1 MPLFYNLVQRNLIL
15 VVIDVAVA
23 MALVA
28 VAVFYAGFP
37 SKTANAAD
45 SNSSAVLIGR
55 DVYNESLD
63 TWAQKYW
70 QWSLAI
76 PFAQDIPIDPQTQM
90 SKCIVGSDQNGTML
104 FLVDPYDNKYT
115 TKCTISSGKPILVP
129 LLIGECDRKT
139 SDPRI
144 KPGEI
149 EGLWACAKDF
159 DEVFRSWD
167 VTLDNMTL
175 TRKAGNEEV
184 NPQLIN
190 DILVRNSSTFIL
202 DYPENNRWGLPS
214 GPVETVVDGYY
225 LILKP
230 LDPGEHLLKY
240 KITHEQKSPGADLS
254 YIYGDV
260 TYLLDVT

>member
-1 MPLFYNLVQRNLIL
+1 
-15 VVIDVAVA
+15 

-104 FLVDPYDNKYT
+104 FLVDPYT
-115 TKCTISSGKPILVP
+115 TNIPQNALF
-129 LLIGECDRKT
+129 
-139 SDPRI
+139 PR
-144 KPGEI
+144 
-149 EGLWACAKDF
+149 
-159 DEVFRSWD
+159 
-167 VTLDNMTL
+167 
-175 TRKAGNEEV
+175 V
-184 NPQLIN
+184 N
-190 DILVRNSSTFIL
+190 
-202 DYPENNRWGLPS
+202 
-214 GPVETVVDGYY
+214 
-225 LILKP
+225 
-230 LDPGEHLLKY
+230 
-240 KITHEQKSPGADLS
+240 
-254 YIYGDV
+254 
-260 TYLLDVT
+260 

>member
-1 MPLFYNLVQRNLIL
+1 M
-15 VVIDVAVA
+15 VIDVAVA
-23 MALVA
+23 IAL
-28 VAVFYAGFP
+28 VAVFYAGAP
-37 SKTANAAD
+37 SKTAKAAD

-63 TWAQKYW
+63 RWAQKYW
-70 QWSLAI
+70 QWSVGMPL
-76 PFAQDIPIDPQTQM
+76 AQDIPLDPQTQM

-104 FLVDPYDNKYT
+104 FLLDPYDNEYT

-129 LLIGECDRKT
+129 LLISECDRAST
-139 SDPRI
+139 DPRI

-159 DEVFRSWD
+159 NEVFRAWD
-167 VTLDNMTL
+167 VTLDNKTL

-184 NPQLIN
+184 NVTLIN
-190 DILVRNSSTFIL
+190 DILVRNSSIFTL
-202 DYPENNRWGLPS
+202 DFPEINRFDVPS
-214 GPVETVVDGYY
+214 GPVEAVVDGYY

-230 LDPGEHLLKY
+230 LPPGEHLLKY
-240 KITHEQKSPGADLS
+240 KITHEQKSPGAELS

-260 TYLLDVT
+260 TYVLDVT